1 MHLLQCT
8 SEKSFNMPCIPYP
21 VWHCRFNDSW
31 ALCRLWVLAIWYRPI
46 VMSENALDCTQN
58 AAYRDR
64 KFKKILGR
72 GQAPFPDPF
81 PIEEGDTFSPNLL
94 DSRAFGAR
102 PAACPLSPFAP
113 PPSHTSG
120 YGPAKI
126 LRSRYY
132 STSYNSKMV
141 QYRAI
146 FTMVDQ

>member
-1 MHLLQCT
+1 MHQNPLICPASLTQCGT
-8 SEKSFNMPCIPYP
+8 AGLMIAELSAGCECWLFGTG
-21 VWHCRFNDSW
+21 
-31 ALCRLWVLAIWYRPI
+31 L

-102 PAACPLSPFAP
+102 PAAPPLSPFAP